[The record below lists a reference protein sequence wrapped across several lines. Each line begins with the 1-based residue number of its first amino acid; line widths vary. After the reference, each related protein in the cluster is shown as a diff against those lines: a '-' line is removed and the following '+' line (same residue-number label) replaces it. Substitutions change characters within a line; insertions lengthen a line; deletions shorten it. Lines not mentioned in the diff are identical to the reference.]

1 VPEAFRQARTK
12 GAIALELLDAVRGE
26 GLPGWLALA
35 DAGYGVSEGFRKG
48 LAARGLKYIVGV
60 TDDMVVFTEEPKWE
74 PPGPAE
80 RPEGTGGRSRPRS
93 RVAEGPPRPGGLT
106 DLAARPPP
114 RKGHSPA
121 GAPR

>member
-74 PPGPAE
+74 PPGPAQS
-80 RPEGTGGRSRPRS
+80 PEGTGGRSRQRAPVGR
-93 RVAEGPPRPGGLT
+93 GPPRPVSRRGPG
-106 DLAARPPP
+106 ARAPPP
-114 RKGHSPA
+114 EG
-121 GAPR
+121 